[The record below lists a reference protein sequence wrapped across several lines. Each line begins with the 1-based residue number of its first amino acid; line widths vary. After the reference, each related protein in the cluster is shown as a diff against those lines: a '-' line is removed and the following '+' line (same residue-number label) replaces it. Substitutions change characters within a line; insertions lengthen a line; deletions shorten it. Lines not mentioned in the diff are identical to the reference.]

1 MQQKSCFQTRLEIE
15 IAIKEEDEKKFST
28 FGKKLREN
36 GSALILDQ
44 IAKDVVGEIYLMHP
58 DENSTFVVSFFS
70 NSIVLHLVLPHNSF
84 ICHFFMTFF
93 VHQYLFTYTSLR
105 IMFSAALR

>member
-36 GSALILDQ
+36 GSALILD
-44 IAKDVVGEIYLMHP
+44 
-58 DENSTFVVSFFS
+58 
-70 NSIVLHLVLPHNSF
+70 
-84 ICHFFMTFF
+84 
-93 VHQYLFTYTSLR
+93 
-105 IMFSAALR
+105 